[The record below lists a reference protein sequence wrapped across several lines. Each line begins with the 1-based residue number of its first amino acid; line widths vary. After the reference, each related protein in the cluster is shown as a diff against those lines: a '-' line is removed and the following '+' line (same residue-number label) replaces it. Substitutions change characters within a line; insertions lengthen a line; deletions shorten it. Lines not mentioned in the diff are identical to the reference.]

1 MKEKILE
8 VLNGVRPEA
17 NFYEIDDFIL
27 GGLLDSFDIVLLD
40 SGLEKAFQILIPGEL
55 VVAKNFRN
63 LGAIEALLG
72 DLIQE

>member
-27 GGLLDSFDIVLLD
+27 GGLLDSFDIVLLV